1 MANNIRI
8 KRLNH
13 AFMEEISMI
22 LMEEVRDEDLK
33 FVTITGCDITTDLSY
48 AKVYFTVL
56 DKDKKEKVLEDI
68 NNAASFI
75 RGKLSERI
83 EIRHTP
89 ELKFIYDDSIEYGEK
104 IEKIIGKA
112 KTEELIKINP
122 QKILNNT

>member
-33 FVTITGCDITTDLSY
+33 FVTITGCDITNDLSY

-89 ELKFIYDDSIEYGEK
+89 ELKFIYDESIEYGEK
-104 IEKIIGKA
+104 IEKIIDKLH
-112 KTEELIKINP
+112 KEKQN
-122 QKILNNT
+122 

>member
-1 MANNIRI
+1 MANI
-8 KRLNH
+8 KIERLNH

-33 FVTITGCDITTDLSY
+33 FVTITGCDITNDLSY

-104 IEKIIGKA
+104 IEKIIDKLH
-112 KTEELIKINP
+112 KEKQN
-122 QKILNNT
+122 

>member
-8 KRLNH
+8 KRLIH

-33 FVTITGCDITTDLSY
+33 FVTITGCDITNDLSY

-104 IEKIIGKA
+104 IEKIIDKLH
-112 KTEELIKINP
+112 KEKQN
-122 QKILNNT
+122 

>member
-22 LMEEVRDEDLK
+22 LMEEVRDENLK
-33 FVTITGCDITTDLSY
+33 FVTITGCDITNDLSY

-104 IEKIIGKA
+104 IEKIIDKLH
-112 KTEELIKINP
+112 KEKQN
-122 QKILNNT
+122 

>member
-22 LMEEVRDEDLK
+22 LMEEVRDDDLK
-33 FVTITGCDITTDLSY
+33 FVTITGCDITNDLSY

-104 IEKIIGKA
+104 IEKIIDKLH
-112 KTEELIKINP
+112 KEKQN
-122 QKILNNT
+122 

>member
-33 FVTITGCDITTDLSY
+33 FVTITGCDITNDLSY

-104 IEKIIGKA
+104 IEKIIDKLH
-112 KTEELIKINP
+112 KEKQN
-122 QKILNNT
+122 

>member
-22 LMEEVRDEDLK
+22 LLEEIKDDEFK
-33 FVTITGCDITTDLSY
+33 FVTITDCDITNDLSF

-56 DKDKKEKVLEDI
+56 DKERKNEVWERLNEK
-68 NNAASFI
+68 APFI
-75 RGKLSERI
+75 RGKLSGRI

-89 ELKFIYDDSIEYGEK
+89 ELKFVYDESIEYGEK
-104 IEKIIGKA
+104 MD
-112 KTEELIKINP
+112 
-122 QKILNNT
+122 KILDNLK

>member
-33 FVTITGCDITTDLSY
+33 FVTITGCDITNDLSY

-104 IEKIIGKA
+104 IEKIIDK
-112 KTEELIKINP
+112 LQN
-122 QKILNNT
+122 

>member
-33 FVTITGCDITTDLSY
+33 FVTITGCDITNDLSY

-56 DKDKKEKVLEDI
+56 DKDKKEKVLEHI

-104 IEKIIGKA
+104 IEKIIDKLH
-112 KTEELIKINP
+112 KEKQN
-122 QKILNNT
+122 

>member
-33 FVTITGCDITTDLSY
+33 FVTITGCDITNDLSY

-89 ELKFIYDDSIEYGEK
+89 VLKFIYDDSIEYGEK
-104 IEKIIGKA
+104 IEKIIDKLH
-112 KTEELIKINP
+112 KEKQN
-122 QKILNNT
+122 

>member
-33 FVTITGCDITTDLSY
+33 FVTITGCDITNDLSY
-48 AKVYFTVL
+48 AKVYFTDL

-104 IEKIIGKA
+104 IEKIIDKLH
-112 KTEELIKINP
+112 KEKQN
-122 QKILNNT
+122 

>member
-33 FVTITGCDITTDLSY
+33 FVTITGCDITNDLSY

-68 NNAASFI
+68 NNAESFI

-104 IEKIIGKA
+104 IEKIIDKLH
-112 KTEELIKINP
+112 KEKQN
-122 QKILNNT
+122 

>member
-33 FVTITGCDITTDLSY
+33 FVTITGCDITNDLSY

-83 EIRHTP
+83 EIRHTT

-104 IEKIIGKA
+104 IEKIIDKLH
-112 KTEELIKINP
+112 KEKQN
-122 QKILNNT
+122 

>member
-1 MANNIRI
+1 MSNSIRI

-13 AFMEEISMI
+13 AFMQEISKI

-33 FVTITGCDITTDLSY
+33 FVTITDCDITNDLSY

-56 DKDKKEKVLEDI
+56 DKEKKQKVLLDI
-68 NNAASFI
+68 NNAAPFI

-89 ELKFIYDDSIEYGEK
+89 ELKFIYDESIEYGEK
-104 IEKIIGKA
+104 MEKILDNLK
-112 KTEELIKINP
+112 
-122 QKILNNT
+122 